1 MALPTITVSD
11 FLGTISTNQNEFRQV
26 KQSSYIDSLY
36 PQTIDNLLGVA
47 FTTEVQNA
55 DPLPQKYIDLFFGG
69 GDPYFNLCQEK
80 LLRKPVLLDTV
91 KKILYAYWVR
101 DDSINT
107 TSGQSVND
115 VQNATMLN
123 RNQLHS
129 DVSQRYNMGIMYFNS
144 QVIDF
149 LDNYKDYKSAITGVN
164 NLGGM
169 LTEVLTSDTIYL
181 SDGDTVVIDKQEY
194 IVSNVVANTSF
205 RVTATFL
212 TTPTSFIYNPYELLE
227 YEHQKLILF

>member
-11 FLGTISTNQNEFRQV
+11 FVGTISTNQNEFRQV

-36 PQTIDNLLGVA
+36 PKIIDDLLGVA
-47 FTTEVQNA
+47 FTTEVQNT

-107 TSGQSVND
+107 TSGQSIND
-115 VQNATMLN
+115 VQNAVMLN
-123 RNQLHS
+123 RNKLHS
-129 DVSQRYNMGIMYFNS
+129 DVAQRYNMGIMYFNS
-144 QVIDF
+144 QIIDF
-149 LDNYKDYKSAITGVN
+149 LENYKDYKSTITGVN

-169 LTEVLTSDTIYL
+169 LNEVLTTDTIYL
-181 SDGDTVVIDKQEY
+181 ADGDAVLIEGKEY

-212 TTPTSFIYNPYELLE
+212 NVPTSFIYNPFEILE
-227 YEHQKLILF
+227 YEYQKLILF